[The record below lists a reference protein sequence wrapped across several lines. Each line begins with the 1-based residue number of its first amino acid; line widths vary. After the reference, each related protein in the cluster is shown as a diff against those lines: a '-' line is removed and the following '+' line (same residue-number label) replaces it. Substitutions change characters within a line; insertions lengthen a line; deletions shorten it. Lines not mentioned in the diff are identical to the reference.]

1 MKHLYNTHNT
11 AMDWI
16 GRAPIMDDVWT
27 QIDQELNPRIH
38 THTHTQELSYTLPR
52 TTALRHLGYL

>member
-38 THTHTQELSYTLPR
+38 THTHRNFPTRYRGQQPYVI
-52 TTALRHLGYL
+52 